1 MIELIWDVDRR
12 GTVTAPSGACFDAGD
27 RAASFSPD
35 DLMAAA
41 AASCLMR
48 TFLQLAAE
56 GQVVVLSYAANAH
69 VESGRGPLR
78 PRVHVRVYVTASEGT
93 DCRRITLLCEQ
104 AAHISPVA
112 QMLGERLRVEHDVR
126 ALCSPPVMH

>member
-12 GTVTAPSGACFDAGD
+12 GTVAAPSGASFDAGD
-27 RAASFSPD
+27 RASFSPD

-41 AASCLMR
+41 ASSCLMR

-56 GQVVVLSYAANAH
+56 GQVAVLSYAANAH

-93 DCRRITLLCEQ
+93 DSRRITLLGEQ
-104 AAHISPVA
+104 AAHISPMA
-112 QMLGERLRVEHDVR
+112 QLLGERLRVEHDVR
-126 ALCSPPVMH
+126 VLCGPHVMH